1 MEILEKVPLG
11 PLTTFKIG
19 GPAAFF
25 TTVTSL
31 EELEEV
37 IVFAKAKSLPKLIL
51 GGGSNI
57 LISDAGFEGLVIQ
70 IRIQGIEIEE
80 EVLVAS
86 AGENWD
92 AVVLRAC
99 EENLWGI
106 ENLSNIPGTVGG
118 AVVQNIGAYGAA
130 LSESLKWAEV
140 LDTQTGEV
148 VRYINSECKF
158 EYRDSVFKHNTDLV
172 VLRAA
177 LQLSREPK
185 PNTSYKD
192 LAALFSPASPSLG
205 GSIDVG
211 AVRSALIGIRKGKFP
226 DLSQEGTAGSFFKNP
241 IVTAG
246 EAALLKQTYP
256 DMPLF
261 AMPETSGV
269 KVPLAWLLDHVLQ
282 LKGTSVGGA
291 RLYEKQPLVIAAK
304 FGTHTSDVLAL
315 AEKVKQEVKE
325 KFQISIEEEVKI

>member
-86 AGENWD
+86 AGENWE

-158 EYRDSVFKHNTDLV
+158 EYRDSVFKHNT
-172 VLRAA
+172 
-177 LQLSREPK
+177 
-185 PNTSYKD
+185 SYKD

-246 EAALLKQTYP
+246 EAALLKQTY
-256 DMPLF
+256 
-261 AMPETSGV
+261 
-269 KVPLAWLLDHVLQ
+269 
-282 LKGTSVGGA
+282 
-291 RLYEKQPLVIAAK
+291 
-304 FGTHTSDVLAL
+304 
-315 AEKVKQEVKE
+315 
-325 KFQISIEEEVKI
+325 